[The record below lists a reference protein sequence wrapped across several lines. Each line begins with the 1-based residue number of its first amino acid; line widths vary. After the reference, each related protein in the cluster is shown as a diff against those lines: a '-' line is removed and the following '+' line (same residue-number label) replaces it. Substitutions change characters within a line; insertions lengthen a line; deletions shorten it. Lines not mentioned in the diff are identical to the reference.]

1 MMANKIIKKKNNQIH
16 SYHLVDP
23 SPWPIFAATGALSA
37 TSGAVMWFHYYSGG
51 AWLLILGLIIIVFV
65 MAAWWRDIIRENSF
79 EGNQTTQVEIGLRMG
94 MILFIVSEIMF
105 FFGFFWAFFY
115 SGISPDLGT
124 GSVWPPVDVNVFD
137 PWGVP
142 FLNSLILLS
151 SGSTVT
157 VCHNAIIEG
166 DRPVAIISLIITI
179 LLAIAFTAF
188 QVLEYMH
195 SSFTIS
201 DSVYGCCFFMA
212 TGFHGFHVFV
222 GTCFLTVCLYR
233 IYSFHYTKENHM
245 GFEAAAWYWHFV
257 DFVWLFLFLAVY
269 WWGGDL

>member
-1 MMANKIIKKKNNQIH
+1 
-16 SYHLVDP
+16 
-23 SPWPIFAATGALSA
+23 
-37 TSGAVMWFHYYSGG
+37 MWFHYYSGG
-51 AWLLILGLIIIVFV
+51 AWLLILGLIIVVFV

-79 EGNQTTQVEIGLRMG
+79 EGNQTTQVENGLRMG

-222 GTCFLTVCLYR
+222 GTCFFNCLF
-233 IYSFHYTKENHM
+233 ISHI
-245 GFEAAAWYWHFV
+245 
-257 DFVWLFLFLAVY
+257 
-269 WWGGDL
+269 